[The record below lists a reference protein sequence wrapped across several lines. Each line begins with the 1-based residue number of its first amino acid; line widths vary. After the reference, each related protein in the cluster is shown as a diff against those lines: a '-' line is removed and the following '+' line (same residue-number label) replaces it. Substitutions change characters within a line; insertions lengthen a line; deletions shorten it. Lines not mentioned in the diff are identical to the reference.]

1 MASNKLRLP
10 VLPLTQ
16 AVVLPRMSA
25 TLPID
30 SPDVRSA
37 EQAALAQDGLLLLLP
52 KVDRRYATVGVVAK
66 IEEKGNL
73 PDGTEVVAVQARNR
87 AILGNVTTENGSL
100 FAEVELSRDPSAW
113 SDRARQLMHEYRA
126 IVENILELRGA
137 PQVAQV
143 LRGIE
148 NPGHLADMSGYSPDL
163 SQARKVEVLE
173 TLDVEERLEKLIGW
187 YKEVLA
193 ELSLKEQVRSEVSE
207 RMEKNQ
213 REFLLRQ
220 QIDAI
225 RKQLGEGGSDVV
237 AEYRAKAEKA
247 GMPDGVK
254 KEFDRELDRLER
266 MSEQSPEYGW
276 IRNFLDWM

>member
-1 MASNKLRLP
+1 MASNNLKLP

-30 SPDVRSA
+30 STDVRA
-37 EQAALAQDGLLLLLP
+37 AVQAALAQDGLLLLLP
-52 KVDRRYATVGVVAK
+52 KVDSRYATVGVVAK

-87 AILGNVTTENGSL
+87 AILGDVTTDDGAL
-100 FAEVELSRDPSAW
+100 FAQVELRPDPSTW
-113 SDRARQLMHEYRA
+113 SDRARELMHQYRA
-126 IVENILELRGA
+126 LVENILELRGA

-163 SQARKVEVLE
+163 SQARKVQVLE
-173 TLDVEERLEKLIGW
+173 TLAVEERLETLIGW
-187 YKEVLA
+187 YKEILA

-207 RMEKNQ
+207 RMEKTQ

-220 QIDAI
+220 QMEAI
-225 RKQLGEGGSDVV
+225 KKQLGEGGGDVV
-237 AEYRAKAEKA
+237 AEYRARADKA

-266 MSEQSPEYGW
+266 MSE
-276 IRNFLDWM
+276 

>member
-1 MASNKLRLP
+1 MASNKLKLP

-30 SPDVRSA
+30 SSDVRA
-37 EQAALAQDGLLLLLP
+37 AVQAALAQDGLLLLLP
-52 KVDRRYATVGVVAK
+52 KVDSRYATVGVVAK

-87 AILGNVTTENGSL
+87 AILGDVTTENGSL
-100 FAEVELSRDPSAW
+100 YAQVDLSPDPSAW

-163 SQARKVEVLE
+163 SHTQKVEVLE
-173 TLDVEERLEKLIGW
+173 TLDVEQRLEKLIGW
-187 YKEVLA
+187 NEDVLA
-193 ELSLKEQVRSEVSE
+193 ELSLKDKLRSE
-207 RMEKNQ
+207 
-213 REFLLRQ
+213 
-220 QIDAI
+220 
-225 RKQLGEGGSDVV
+225 
-237 AEYRAKAEKA
+237 
-247 GMPDGVK
+247 
-254 KEFDRELDRLER
+254 
-266 MSEQSPEYGW
+266 
-276 IRNFLDWM
+276 

>member
-1 MASNKLRLP
+1 MATTTLKLP

-30 SPDVRSA
+30 STDVRTA
-37 EQAALAQDGLLLLLP
+37 VEAALAGEGLLLLLP
-52 KVDRRYATVGVVAK
+52 KVDSRYATVGVVAK

-87 AILGNVTTENGSL
+87 AILGDVTTDNGVL
-100 FAEVELSRDPSAW
+100 FASVQLSPDPSTW
-113 SDRARQLMHEYRA
+113 SDRARELMHQYRA

-173 TLDVEERLEKLIGW
+173 TLSVDDRLGKLIGW
-187 YKEVLA
+187 YKETLA
-193 ELSLKEQVRSEVSE
+193 ELSLKEQLRSEV
-207 RMEKNQ
+207 
-213 REFLLRQ
+213 
-220 QIDAI
+220 A
-225 RKQLGEGGSDVV
+225 EG
-237 AEYRAKAEKA
+237 
-247 GMPDGVK
+247 M
-254 KEFDRELDRLER
+254 
-266 MSEQSPEYGW
+266 
-276 IRNFLDWM
+276 